1 MSFFRRILGS
11 DKAPRDPILDD
22 PNRPLPLHVTDSDF
36 KSVVLQADLP
46 VIVDFWAEWCGPC
59 HYIAPSVE
67 RLAAEFSGKAVIAKL
82 NVDNDPVT
90 PSTYGIMGI
99 PTLIYFKG
107 GVEVDRV
114 VGVKSYQELTARL
127 LPLLPLLPVPEPA

>member
-1 MSFFRRILGS
+1 M
-11 DKAPRDPILDD
+11 
-22 PNRPLPLHVTDSDF
+22 
-36 KSVVLQADLP
+36 LQADLP

-82 NVDNDPVT
+82 DVDNDPVT